1 MLDKFL
7 LLLLGPILMAQG
19 KKLRKTM
26 PVMPEPPGDRSGTVG
41 QGQSLRLLV
50 VGDSSAAGVG
60 ADHQDQAFL
69 GQILA
74 GLAQSFDVQ
83 YSLVAATGSTTRGT
97 VRRLRNL
104 PAAEFDVAVTALG
117 ANDSTRL
124 VSVEQFLAD
133 QNQLLDLL
141 REKFSVQTVIC
152 SGLPPMHLFPAMPQP
167 LRWVIGR
174 RARTLDQALQRW
186 LSNHPDGHFLK
197 SDYTLEAKF
206 MASDGFHPGPEV
218 YRMWGAAVAR
228 QITQLVADT
237 RATL

>member
-1 MLDKFL
+1 MLDKIL

-19 KKLRKTM
+19 KKLRNTM
-26 PVMPEPPGDRSGTVG
+26 PLLPEPPGDRVGQVG
-41 QGQSLRLLV
+41 QGRLLRLLV

-60 ADHQDQAFL
+60 ADHQDQALL

-74 GLAQSFDVQ
+74 GLGQTFEVQ
-83 YSLVAATGSTTRGT
+83 YRLVAATGSTTRGT

-104 PAAEFDVAVTALG
+104 RAEEFDVAVTALG

-124 VSVEQFLAD
+124 VSVERFLD
-133 QNQLLDLL
+133 EQNQLLDLL
-141 REKFSVQTVIC
+141 QEKFSVQTVVC

-174 RARTLDQALQRW
+174 RARALDQALQEW
-186 LSNHPDGHFLK
+186 LSGLSRAHFLK

-206 MASDGFHPGPEV
+206 MAPDGFHPGPEV
-218 YRMWGAAVAR
+218 YRMWGLAVAR
-228 QITQLVADT
+228 HIGHLVT
-237 RATL
+237 S